1 MTAPPKVIWP
11 MATPLAIAEEIFI
24 PLGDIFDLSVNAIVI
39 ITNNAVV
46 AATVLWTY
54 SIIKLYVG
62 TRPAGH
68 NGQFGQVK
76 PTPEALTYPPMKI
89 SAKSEQRLAT
99 ESVFSSFLV
108 ITRLSLYL

>member
-1 MTAPPKVIWP
+1 
-11 MATPLAIAEEIFI
+11 MAAPLAIADEILI
-24 PLGDIFDLSVNAIVI
+24 PLGDIFDLSVNTIVI
-39 ITNNAVV
+39 ITSNAVV
-46 AATVLWTY
+46 TATVLWIY

-89 SAKSEQRLAT
+89 SVKSEHRLAT
-99 ESVFSSFLV
+99 E
-108 ITRLSLYL
+108 RLFNSILFPNCHDIILRLL